1 MKTPLRIGCGNIYL
15 NDSLFSFPSV
25 RFYTTV
31 YSAVAHPK
39 GIEKGS
45 FSPQLCIL
53 DIISQCIYIDGDS
66 SSSEDPDEK
75 GRWCLLKI
83 LFPLTGHSS
92 RQMLHREF
100 HHNQLGSNTL
110 GLPTTRRE
118 LGKQPWANNMKN
130 LKTSGSHHSG
140 SKPTSTSAFCEKW
153 RDNKARVELIRP
165 ALKLARFSFLLFPK

>member
-1 MKTPLRIGCGNIYL
+1 MAHANPPKKGELGPRGKREKASRSDTSSISLMKTPLRIGCGNIYL

-75 GRWCLLKI
+75 GR
-83 LFPLTGHSS
+83 
-92 RQMLHREF
+92 
-100 HHNQLGSNTL
+100 
-110 GLPTTRRE
+110 
-118 LGKQPWANNMKN
+118 
-130 LKTSGSHHSG
+130 
-140 SKPTSTSAFCEKW
+140 
-153 RDNKARVELIRP
+153 
-165 ALKLARFSFLLFPK
+165 